1 MISWADFYLPP
12 INLFSLPVQLMPEAE
27 CEHEYCMILHSFK
40 QKWCYDCDAKMP
52 SESHV
57 PEHQR

>member
-12 INLFSLPVQLMPEAE
+12 INLFSAPVRVANCQHTHWAV
-27 CEHEYCMILHSFK
+27 YYSFNK
-40 QKWCYDCDAKMP
+40 RVCIDCKLEQPLLSIA
-52 SESHV
+52 